1 MPSCS
6 DEKLIESCKAGNKA
20 HARLLFERYK
30 GYVWGLIWNIIRD
43 AEITRDLTQDTFFR
57 VFKGLPKF
65 KGESSFKTWLSRIA
79 VNVCKDHIGSTKRRH
94 WEALVSL
101 DDPESPPIEKAAPGQ
116 LAKNPLRELLYEE
129 RKNKVYKAIDR
140 LPVDHQITILLWIEG
155 RSYKE
160 ISKIT
165 NTSTKTVGSRV
176 HYAKMKLREHLKSYM
191 NSAISP

>member
-1 MPSCS
+1 MPSWT
-6 DEKLIESCKAGNKA
+6 DEELIESCKAGNKA

-57 VFKGLPKF
+57 VFKGLPEF

-79 VNVCKDHIGSTKRRH
+79 ANVCKDHIGSTKRRH
-94 WEALVSL
+94 WEERVSL
-101 DDPESPPIEKAAPGQ
+101 DDPESPPIEKAAPAQ
-116 LAKNPLRELLYEE
+116 LAKNPLRELLHEE
-129 RKNKVYKAIDR
+129 RKNKVYEAIDR

-160 ISKIT
+160 IAKIT
-165 NTSTKTVGSRV
+165 NTSRQTVGTRI
-176 HYAKMKLREHLKSYM
+176 HYAKMNLREHLKPY
-191 NSAISP
+191 IKGKD

>member
-1 MPSCS
+1 MPSWS

-20 HARLLFERYK
+20 HAPLLFERHK
-30 GYVWGLIWNIIRD
+30 DYVWRLIWNIVRD

-101 DDPESPPIEKAAPGQ
+101 DDQESPLIEKAASGQ
-116 LAKNPLRELLYEE
+116 LAKNPLRELLHEE
-129 RKNKVYKAIDR
+129 RKNKVYEAIDK

-165 NTSTKTVGSRV
+165 NTSRQTVGTRI
-176 HYAKMKLREHLKSYM
+176 HYAKMNLRDRLKPY
-191 NSAISP
+191 IKGKD

>member
-1 MPSCS
+1 MPSWS
-6 DEKLIESCKAGNKA
+6 DEKLIESCIAGNKA

-79 VNVCKDHIGSTKRRH
+79 VNVCKDHIGSTKRKH
-94 WEALVSL
+94 WEARISL
-101 DDPESPPIEKAAPGQ
+101 DDPESPPIEKAASGQ
-116 LAKNPLRELLYEE
+116 LAKNPLREFLHEE
-129 RKNKVYKAIDR
+129 RKNKVHEAIDR
-140 LPVDHQITILLWIEG
+140 LPVDHRITILLQIEG

-160 ISKIT
+160 IAKIT

-176 HYAKMKLREHLKSYM
+176 HYAKMKLREHLKPY
-191 NSAISP
+191 IKGKD